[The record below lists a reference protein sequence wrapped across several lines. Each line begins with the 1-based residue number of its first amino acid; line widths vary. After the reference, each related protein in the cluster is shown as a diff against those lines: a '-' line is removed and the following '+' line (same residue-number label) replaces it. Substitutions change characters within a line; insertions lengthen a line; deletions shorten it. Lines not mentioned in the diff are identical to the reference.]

1 MSSELLYCPDVDGFC
16 IEEKCIAFQDN
27 MIIEIQ
33 SGNMFIRNAIG
44 EKLDYN
50 QPMAFSLIV
59 GGCSKYEKVT
69 DEDSFEILESFK
81 QELELDKLIEEE

>member
-1 MSSELLYCPDVDGFC
+1 MSSELMFCPDINGFC
-16 IEEKCIAFQDN
+16 IEEKCMAFQNN

-50 QPMAFSLIV
+50 QPMTFSLIV

-69 DEDSFEILESFK
+69 DKDSFKILENFK
-81 QELELDKLIEEE
+81 QELEINELIEEG

>member
-1 MSSELLYCPDVDGFC
+1 MSSELLFCPDVNGPC
-16 IEEKCIAFQDN
+16 IEDDCVAFKN
-27 MIIEIQ
+27 GMVIEIQ
-33 SGNMFIRNAIG
+33 SGNMFIKNAIG

-69 DEDSFEILESFK
+69 DKDSFDILENFK
-81 QELELDKLIEEE
+81 QEIEIEE